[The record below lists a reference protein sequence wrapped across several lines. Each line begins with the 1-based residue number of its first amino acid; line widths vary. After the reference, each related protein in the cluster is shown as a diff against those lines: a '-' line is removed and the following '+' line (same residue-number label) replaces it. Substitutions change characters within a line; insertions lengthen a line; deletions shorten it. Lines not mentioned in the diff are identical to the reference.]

1 MDAED
6 VVQGNSGFLQESLGV
21 GRVTVGKYSHARQVL
36 PRPFQGKKHGSMAAK
51 AGGMNELP
59 TVSGFEGTNPLSVI
73 RQRTKRAF

>member
-21 GRVTVGKYSHARQVL
+21 GRVTVGKYSHARQTL
-36 PRPFQGKKHGSMAAK
+36 PRPFQGKKHGPVAAK
-51 AGGMNELP
+51 TGGVNELP
-59 TVSGFEGTNPLSVI
+59 AVSRLERADPLSVI